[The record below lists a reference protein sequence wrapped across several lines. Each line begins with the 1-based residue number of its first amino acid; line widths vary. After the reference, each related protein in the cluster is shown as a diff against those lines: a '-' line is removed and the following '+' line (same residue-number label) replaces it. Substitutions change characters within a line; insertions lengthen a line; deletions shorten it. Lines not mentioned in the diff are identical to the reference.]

1 MQYVNLDT
9 SLTRRWQRVKDFVN
23 YAKDADFWV
32 NVNQHIRGLT
42 KELIH
47 FSLEEEMIN
56 YQKRPSYQRSDSRI
70 DYRNGYYYRNLDTAV
85 GPIELIQVPRSRS
98 GLFRPKVFLRY
109 QRRQESVNDAVCNI
123 FLSGI
128 STRDVSGA
136 LKPLLGTSISA
147 STVSRICKRLDP
159 QVKAYHQRK
168 LLDEYQF
175 LFLDGIAISVKGSL
189 KAKKILVLVAY
200 GITLFGKKELIDFQ
214 VASAESKDACE
225 SFLNNLFLRGLS
237 GDQLKLIITD
247 GSKGFKAAITLVYP
261 RVKHQR
267 CWVHK
272 LRNTTK
278 LLKKAYIKGFKADAR
293 QIYNASSHRDAVTAF
308 KSLRKRWY
316 SVAPKAVECLQQDLD
331 DLLAFLTIPVKQQA
345 KAFIRR
351 QIRTTNIIERSFREV
366 RRRTRPIGCL
376 TNLDSLSRII
386 FAIFNRLNSKWQR
399 KPLSQ
404 FTQFI

>member
-42 KELIH
+42 KELIQ

-109 QRRQESVNDAVCNI
+109 QRRQKSVNDAVCNV

-168 LLDEYQF
+168 LIDEYQF
-175 LFLDGIAISVKGSL
+175 LFLDGIALSVKGSL
-189 KAKKILVLVAY
+189 KAKKLLVLVAY

-214 VASAESKDACE
+214 VASAESREACE
-225 SFLNNLFLRGLS
+225 SFLNNLFFRGLS
-237 GDQLKLIITD
+237 GNQLKLIITD
-247 GSKGFKAAITLVYP
+247 GSKGFKAAIALVYP

-272 LRNTTK
+272 LRNATK

-308 KSLRKRWY
+308 KLLRKRWY
-316 SVAPKAVECLQQDLD
+316 SLAPKAVECIQQDLD